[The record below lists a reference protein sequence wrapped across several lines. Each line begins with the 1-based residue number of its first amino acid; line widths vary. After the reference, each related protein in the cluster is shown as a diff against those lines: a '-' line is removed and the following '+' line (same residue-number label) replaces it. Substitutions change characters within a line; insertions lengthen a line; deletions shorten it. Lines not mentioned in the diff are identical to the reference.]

1 MFLITACRT
10 GRSRVGRRE
19 WLLAG
24 LLVGLLR
31 CAALGQGSSSG
42 RSSGSS
48 SGSSGLVVTRVGPA
62 KAIVSSVVW
71 VGDTLYVSG
80 TMAPVDYAADK
91 ATGTPAGYHGDTKAQ
106 AIGAIRSIEVA
117 LKGQG
122 LGLGDIVQMQAYLVG
137 DPAKGGVMDR
147 EGWDAAYNQFFGTAA
162 QPNKPVR
169 ATVQVVRTVIPTGL
183 IEVMVVAVRSRSSVP
198 AK

>member
-1 MFLITACRT
+1 MVKMGFGVLGVVILLGLSGYGQRAT
-10 GRSRVGRRE
+10 G
-19 WLLAG
+19 
-24 LLVGLLR
+24 
-31 CAALGQGSSSG
+31 GQ
-42 RSSGSS
+42 
-48 SGSSGLVVTRVGPA
+48 VVTRVGPER
-62 KAIVSSVVW
+62 AIVSSVVW

-91 ATGTPAGYHGDTKAQ
+91 AKGTPAGYHGDTKAQ
-106 AIGAIRSIEVA
+106 AIGAIRSIVVA

-147 EGWDAAYNQFFGTAA
+147 EGWDAAYSQFFGSAA

-183 IEVMVVAVRSRSSVP
+183 IEIMVVAVRSRSLVP